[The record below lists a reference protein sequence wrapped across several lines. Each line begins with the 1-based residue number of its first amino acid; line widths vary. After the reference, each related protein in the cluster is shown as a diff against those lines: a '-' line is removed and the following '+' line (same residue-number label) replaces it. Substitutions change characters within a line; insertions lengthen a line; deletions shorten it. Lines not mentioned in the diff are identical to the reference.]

1 MTTDLFVCTKTKYSF
16 TNTTQSP
23 QICCALLLFII
34 MLKIRTYKAIILAF
48 CAGVERGLCTL
59 WKEIKM
65 FGNKALRK
73 ILERIR

>member
-1 MTTDLFVCTKTKYSF
+1 
-16 TNTTQSP
+16 
-23 QICCALLLFII
+23 